1 MAILDDIVDRQRRA
15 LADNPPDEGRLRET
29 AEDAPATRDFVG
41 ALKDGPEPA
50 LIAECKRRSPL
61 RGMLDPA
68 YDVGDRALAYVNA
81 GASALSVLT
90 NADFDGELAHLDAAR
105 AAVDAPLLRK
115 DFIIDPVQLLEARAH
130 GADAVLLIARILD
143 PASLAE
149 LASRARD
156 IGLQTLVEI
165 HDQSELDAAVSAR
178 PDMLGVNQRELAT
191 FEVVDGLFAAVAR
204 SLPEGIPMVAES
216 GLKSRDDVLAASAAG
231 ARAVLVGEALM
242 TADDPAA
249 KVRELLGVEV
259 AHHS

>member
-1 MAILDDIVDRQRRA
+1 VAILDDIVDRQRRA
-15 LADNPPDEGRLRET
+15 LAANPPDEARLRET
-29 AEDAPATRDFVG
+29 AEDAAAPRDFVG
-41 ALKDGPEPA
+41 AIKDGPHPA
-50 LIAECKRRSPL
+50 LIAECKRRSPV
-61 RGMLDPA
+61 RGLLDADYDIADRVRA
-68 YDVGDRALAYVNA
+68 YISA
-81 GASALSVLT
+81 GASAVSVLT

-115 DFIIDPVQLLEARAH
+115 DFIIDPLQLLEARAH
-130 GADAVLLIARILD
+130 GADAVLLIARILE

-156 IGLQTLVEI
+156 IGLQTLIEI
-165 HDQSELDAAVSAR
+165 HDESELDAAVSAR

-191 FEVVDGLFAAVAR
+191 FEVIDGLFAVVAR

-216 GLKSRDDVLAASAAG
+216 GLKSREDVAAASAAG

-249 KVRELLGVEV
+249 KVRELLGAGV
-259 AHHS
+259 ATR